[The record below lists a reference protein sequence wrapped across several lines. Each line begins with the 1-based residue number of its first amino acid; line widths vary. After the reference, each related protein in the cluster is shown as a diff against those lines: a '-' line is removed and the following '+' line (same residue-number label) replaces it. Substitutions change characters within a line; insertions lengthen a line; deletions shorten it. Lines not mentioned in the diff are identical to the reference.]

1 MGDTSTGF
9 IRLMIIKPTPL
20 QRQSDPWGK
29 TWVSDEWLRMQTDR
43 PSTHGWYDMVTKRL
57 KELSKGKVRIIDD
70 QAWWKAEDVLRVFK
84 EPINESS

>member
-9 IRLMIIKPTPL
+9 IRLMIK
-20 QRQSDPWGK
+20 QEQSK
-29 TWVSDEWLRMQTDR
+29 TWVSDEWLRLQTDR

-57 KELSKGKVRIIDD
+57 KELSKGKVRLMDN
-70 QAWWKAEDVLRVFK
+70 QVWWRYDDVLKVFK